1 MGSTAHGSTRERA
14 TPVHSLTQTR
24 RSVCRRGS
32 GVRPAPGSV
41 TALRDVTLTIE
52 RGELV
57 GLAGP
62 SGSGKSTLLH
72 AIGGLL
78 EPTTGVVEVLGTDV
92 TALSTAER
100 TRYRHA
106 HVGFVFQQFHLLP
119 SLSARANVA
128 VPLIQAGV
136 RKRKRHDRAD
146 TLLEYVGLGDRL
158 DHRPGQLSGGEQQ
171 RVAIA
176 RALVT
181 DPDVVL
187 ADEPTGELDTETGS
201 QVLDLLGD
209 VAADRTVLVASH
221 DEHALAATDRVVHLR
236 DGAVVTDG

>member
-1 MGSTAHGSTRERA
+1 MGQDTNESSQSADAPPAVRCVDVGHTFGQPRRRA
-14 TPVHSLTQTR
+14 DDR
-24 RSVCRRGS
+24 
-32 GVRPAPGSV
+32 SV
-41 TALRDVTLTIE
+41 TALREITLTIE
-52 RGELV
+52 SGEIV

-72 AIGGLL
+72 VIGGLL
-78 EPTTGVVEVLGTDV
+78 DPTTGLVEVLGTDV
-92 TALSTAER
+92 TTLSTGGR

-128 VPLIQAGV
+128 VPLIQGGV
-136 RKRKRHDRAD
+136 RKRERHDRAE

-158 DHRPGQLSGGEQQ
+158 SHRPGQLSGGEQQ

-187 ADEPTGELDTETGS
+187 ADEPTGELDTETGA
-201 QVLDLLGD
+201 QVLDLLSD

-221 DEHALAATDRVVHLR
+221 DERALAATDRVVHLR
-236 DGAVVTDG
+236 DGAVVSDG